1 MKKHKQLLETD
12 NGRDV
17 MTEVKI
23 GMNDFGT
30 LFAILPTGE
39 KRTILVDV
47 HDTQNY
53 GTLLVV
59 NVPVL
64 PEEGE

>member
-1 MKKHKQLLETD
+1 
-12 NGRDV
+12 
-17 MTEVKI
+17 MTEIKI
-23 GMNDFGT
+23 GVNDFGT
-30 LFAILPTGE
+30 LFAIFPTGE

-59 NVPVL
+59 NMPVP
-64 PEEGE
+64 PKKE